1 MEIVRID
8 RRGEARSSAGLEL
21 LVWGIDVEGERFVEP
36 ARAQNIS
43 LSGALL
49 KGLNTVL
56 KSGDVIG
63 ILFEGQK
70 ARFRVVWVCHEGP
83 GKPVQVA
90 VHRIEPDPCPW
101 RTLLSQAEEHL
112 ESSVKV

>member
-8 RRGEARSSAGLEL
+8 RRMEARSSDGIEL
-21 LVWGIDVEGERFVEP
+21 LVWGIDTEGERFVEQ

-43 LSGALL
+43 LSGVLL
-49 KGLNTVL
+49 TGLQTLL

-63 ILFEGQK
+63 ILFDGRK
-70 ARFRVVWVCHEGP
+70 ARFRVVWVRYEGL
-83 GKPVQVA
+83 GKLAQVA

-101 RTLLSQAEEHL
+101 RELLSREEQPL
-112 ESSVKV
+112 ESSVRD